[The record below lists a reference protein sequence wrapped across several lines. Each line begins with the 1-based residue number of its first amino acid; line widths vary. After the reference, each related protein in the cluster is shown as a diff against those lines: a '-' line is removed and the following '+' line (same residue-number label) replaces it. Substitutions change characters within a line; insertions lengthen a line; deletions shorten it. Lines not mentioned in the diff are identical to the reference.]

1 MIQSFQIQL
10 QVTLRALREVV
21 APALDQKDKQALE
34 QLHLSVATLEFMQ
47 KRLPYARRY
56 HRTELDHLIGLARQ
70 VIEITATARSAT
82 AESLAK
88 AISLG
93 NQELNRPEAEVE
105 DYLIV
110 SRQLRDLISGAVA
123 DAAGQPFEARL
134 DTLIVNA
141 TEYLLLRERVW
152 CLPLGFELSPQDLPD
167 LDLLLDRQES
177 TASKY

>member
-1 MIQSFQIQL
+1 MIQSFHTQL

-21 APALDQKDKQALE
+21 APALDQKDHQALE

-56 HRTELDHLIGLARQ
+56 HRMELNHLIGLARQ
-70 VIEITATARSAT
+70 VIEIAAARPA

-88 AISLG
+88 AINLG
-93 NQELNRPEAEVE
+93 NHELNRPEAEVE

-123 DAAGQPFEARL
+123 DAVGQPFEDRL
-134 DTLIVNA
+134 DALIVNA

-152 CLPLGFELSPQDLPD
+152 CQPLGFELKPQDLPD

-177 TASKY
+177 AASES